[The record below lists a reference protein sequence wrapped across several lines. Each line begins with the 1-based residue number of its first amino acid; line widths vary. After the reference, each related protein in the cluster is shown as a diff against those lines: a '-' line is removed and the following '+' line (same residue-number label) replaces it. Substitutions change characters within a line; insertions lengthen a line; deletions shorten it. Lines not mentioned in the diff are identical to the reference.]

1 MDNFVDISTVY
12 SLREELTLANMY
24 SKYSDDELLI
34 AKIEGLIAPFIVP
47 SNIRGKKILLKPN
60 WVRHNIRVTDEFC
73 LCTNEHFIL
82 AVLVVFLKLSP
93 KSVLIADAPIQG
105 CKWECLLSS
114 YFLDKVKKIIIG
126 IWNRY
131 SN

>member
-1 MDNFVDISTVY
+1 MDNFVNISTVY

-93 KSVLIADAPIQG
+93 KSVLIADAPI
-105 CKWECLLSS
+105 
-114 YFLDKVKKIIIG
+114 
-126 IWNRY
+126 
-131 SN
+131 